1 MAPRIVLVRHG
12 PSAHV
17 DEGGPVDRAG
27 MLEWRDSYDA
37 AGIRADARPPIALCD
52 LVAKAT
58 HLISSDLLRAVE
70 SAERL
75 APRRKIQMSELL
87 REAPLAI
94 PSWPTRLPLLGWGV
108 LIHLAWQYRIV
119 RGTDPPEVDR
129 ARAAAAAEWLADL
142 VSDGSTAVVVTH
154 GVFRRLLAKDF
165 VSRGWKATRQGGYRH
180 WSAWT
185 LVAESGEPA
194 PAAGIRSLRS
204 G

>member
-1 MAPRIVLVRHG
+1 MAARIVLVRHG

-17 DEGGPVDRAG
+17 DEGGPVDHSA
-27 MLEWRDSYDA
+27 MLVWRDSYDA
-37 AGIRADARPPIALCD
+37 AGIRADAQPPIALRD

-75 APRRKIQMSELL
+75 APHREIQMSELL

-94 PSWPTRLPLLGWGV
+94 PSWPTRLPFLGWV
-108 LIHLAWQYRIV
+108 MLIHLAWQYRIV
-119 RGTDPPEVDR
+119 RGTDPPEADR
-129 ARAAAAAEWLADL
+129 ARAAAAAEWLAGL

-154 GVFRRLLAKDF
+154 GVFRRLLAKDL
-165 VSRGWKATRQGGYRH
+165 VSRGWKATRQDGYRH

-185 LVAESGEPA
+185 MSK
-194 PAAGIRSLRS
+194 SS
-204 G
+204 